1 MQAVK
6 MPEGKDVLS
15 ARLFLIV
22 KSLSDREKERRKGSR
37 SEESGGW
44 GNGRKLREKEDA
56 VGEKQPGESQGKR
69 AAGTERGKLSERGGG

>member
-22 KSLSDREKERRKGSR
+22 KSLSDREKERR
-37 SEESGGW
+37 
-44 GNGRKLREKEDA
+44 NIA
-56 VGEKQPGESQGKR
+56 GKR
-69 AAGTERGKLSERGGG
+69 FAEADKQVQY